1 MKRSMH
7 KHETEFADLETPE
20 ITAGTETGPQPEQE
34 FAAGPQSAAGP
45 QPVADAAELVSRT
58 ELDQVRAER
67 DHLLDRMARLQAE
80 FDNARKR
87 AEREKVE
94 FRDIA
99 TGNVVENFLPVI
111 DNFQLALNAP
121 GNADQLRSGVALIVK
136 QMEETLQKMQV
147 NAIPAVGEPFDPR
160 LHEALG
166 SVEREDVPD
175 QHVAEEIRRGYRLR
189 DRLLRPALVRVA
201 HNSKQTSE

>member
-1 MKRSMH
+1 
-7 KHETEFADLETPE
+7 
-20 ITAGTETGPQPEQE
+20 
-34 FAAGPQSAAGP
+34 
-45 QPVADAAELVSRT
+45 
-58 ELDQVRAER
+58 
-67 DHLLDRMARLQAE
+67 MARMQAE

-99 TGNVVENFLPVI
+99 TGNVVDQFLPVI
-111 DNFQLALNAP
+111 DNFQLALNAS
-121 GNADQLRSGVALIVK
+121 GNTDQLRSGVALIVK
-136 QMEETLQKMQV
+136 QMEEVLQRMQV
-147 NAIPAVGEPFDPR
+147 TSIPAVGEPFDPR
-160 LHEALG
+160 VHEALG
-166 SVEREDVPD
+166 SVEREDMPD